1 MLRLKVIADQE
12 VKLLSGSG
20 KSKNNSIVADVVNGN
35 TSVSIA
41 DISTAISTDSAS
53 TLPKDAVISSSVR
66 AVTDI
71 NTVESVSSD
80 EIKEEKQTEIKNE
93 DEKVVKEEMKTEDAV
108 TDQMDLAEKTVI
120 IDTKI
125 NDENIISNEEKE
137 KDTVNQS
144 AEIKEENTVEIQ
156 EQNEFEQKVESNED
170 EVKMDEVEAK
180 EWRKYFI
187 SACRWFDTDQEKFL
201 RADHLQ
207 LILQSADREVW

>member
-35 TSVSIA
+35 TGVNIT
-41 DISTAISTDSAS
+41 DISTAISTDAAC
-53 TLPKDAVISSSVR
+53 TLHKDAVISSSVR

-80 EIKEEKQTEIKNE
+80 EIKEEKHTEIKNE
-93 DEKVVKEEMKTEDAV
+93 DEKVVKKEMKTEDAV

>member
-71 NTVESVSSD
+71 NTVESVSCD

-93 DEKVVKEEMKTEDAV
+93 DEKVVKEEMKTEGAL
-108 TDQMDLAEKTVI
+108 TDQMDLVEKTVI